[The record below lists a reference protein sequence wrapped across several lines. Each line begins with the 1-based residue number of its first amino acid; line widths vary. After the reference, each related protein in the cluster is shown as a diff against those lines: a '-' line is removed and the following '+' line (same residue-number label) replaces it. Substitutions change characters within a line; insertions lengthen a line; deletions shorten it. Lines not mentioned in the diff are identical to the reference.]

1 MICSTFYSECS
12 EGGDMGIIEGI
23 VMWVAVLALFCKFVG
38 KFLESADRRAEAQA
52 HERLQQA
59 AKC

>member
-1 MICSTFYSECS
+1 
-12 EGGDMGIIEGI
+12 MGIIEGI
-23 VMWVAVLALFCKFVG
+23 AVWAAALAIFIKFVG
-38 KFLESADRRAEAQA
+38 KLLETADRRAEAQA